1 MEFQTEG
8 EAFEGSQE
16 EVAACQSRGA
26 TSTSSTE
33 MVCRIHKRVAC
44 LECNMPPA
52 STHHH
57 QAASILAVCQDCG
70 THLPV
75 IADAC
80 HAPDK
85 TQRLPVA
92 EGSVEGKPVSVLRDT
107 GCTTIVVR
115 RSLVP
120 DDQLTGQEEQCILI
134 DGTVRYIPGAKI
146 HIQTPFFSGL
156 TTAICMD
163 NPMFDLVIGNVPGV
177 RDVFIPQPV
186 EQTTRGV
193 QTESQ
198 EKATKDLTPLLTP
211 LIDSEPED
219 VAKSEDEVLQQVG
232 KLATNDKINDSI
244 PPDDSVAVE
253 IAIDEAVTSTVVEED
268 EVSDE
273 SVQPKPKHQYSEN
286 QWSPLNPGGKKQYDR
301 NFLLKLQ
308 YVPSSLTRPVN
319 LPTLPD
325 LLFNET
331 THRQTNDMVPR
342 HHSME
347 LGRSS
352 VAIPPDFLP
361 HFIKFPPKSDR
372 RMQQSTCS
380 KTVSNPVR
388 CICGR
393 DGVETDCLSG
403 EPLEE
408 EDGAT
413 LLSKGV

>member
-1 MEFQTEG
+1 M
-8 EAFEGSQE
+8 
-16 EVAACQSRGA
+16 
-26 TSTSSTE
+26 
-33 MVCRIHKRVAC
+33 
-44 LECNMPPA
+44 
-52 STHHH
+52 
-57 QAASILAVCQDCG
+57 
-70 THLPV
+70 
-75 IADAC
+75 
-80 HAPDK
+80 
-85 TQRLPVA
+85 PVA

-120 DDQLTGQEEQCILI
+120 DDLLTGQEKQCILI

-146 HIQTPFFSGL
+146 NIQTPFFSGL

-198 EKATKDLTPLLTP
+198 EKATKDLSPILTP
-211 LIDSEPED
+211 LSDLETGD

-253 IAIDEAVTSTVVEED
+253 ITIDEAVTSTVVEED
-268 EVSDE
+268 EVRDE
-273 SVQPKPKHQYSEN
+273 SVQPKPEPKYQHSEN

-308 YVPSSLTRPVN
+308 YEPSCMTRPVN

-325 LLFNET
+325 ILLNET
-331 THRQTNDMVPR
+331 SHGQTNDMVPR
-342 HHSME
+342 HHNME

-352 VAIPPDFLP
+352 VAIPPAI
-361 HFIKFPPKSDR
+361 HCN
-372 RMQQSTCS
+372 CS
-380 KTVSNPVR
+380 R
-388 CICGR
+388 
-393 DGVETDCLSG
+393 
-403 EPLEE
+403 
-408 EDGAT
+408 
-413 LLSKGV
+413 SKGQRSRSPGHVTYQQTKTL